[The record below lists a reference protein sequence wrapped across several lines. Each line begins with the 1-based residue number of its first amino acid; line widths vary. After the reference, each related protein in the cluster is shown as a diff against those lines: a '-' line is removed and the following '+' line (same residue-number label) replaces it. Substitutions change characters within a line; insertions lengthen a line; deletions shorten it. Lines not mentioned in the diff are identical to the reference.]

1 MYVCVMCMCIK
12 FDIEKEIMYAIG
24 KTLEKITVFMNQT
37 VDNSVYIHTCI
48 YTACY

>member
-12 FDIEKEIMYAIG
+12 FDIEKEIMYAIIG
-24 KTLEKITVFMNQT
+24 KTLVFMNQT
-37 VDNSVYIHTCI
+37 VDNGVYIHTCI